1 MFWAASALTG
11 WVPSFCAGTLQNSLN
26 CRGQATLRASHSR
39 HNPTEDLF
47 RGKTRWTGTDP
58 AAMLIPVGLFGG
70 PRRQGY
76 RLTRII
82 FTLAMRVLF
91 GLFALLWASAV
102 MSAAAGTAGTGATAS
117 APVPT
122 SAVLPSIEILG
133 QQTKLAGTCGGA
145 TFDLNTFINVDS
157 QASADVRLAVP
168 GIGTIEE
175 FTDETGTNIGPF
187 RGVYSTFHIL
197 GFGGGLPP
205 NTPITLT
212 VTTFTGHG
220 LSGRTSF
227 VSALQFDCTTGVI
240 LNLLAAVPGA
250 PTPVPALDDAA
261 LATLAGMLAL
271 LSLRAL
277 KRRRIA
283 RR

>member
-1 MFWAASALTG
+1 
-11 WVPSFCAGTLQNSLN
+11 
-26 CRGQATLRASHSR
+26 
-39 HNPTEDLF
+39 
-47 RGKTRWTGTDP
+47 
-58 AAMLIPVGLFGG
+58 MLIPVGLFGG

-82 FTLAMRVLF
+82 FANATSVLSGLC
-91 GLFALLWASAV
+91 GLFWASAV
-102 MSAAAGTAGTGATAS
+102 MAAAAGTLGGSVMGS
-117 APVPT
+117 APE
-122 SAVLPSIEILG
+122 SASLPSIEILG

-145 TFDLNTFINVDS
+145 TFDLNTSINVDA

-175 FTDETGTNIGPF
+175 FTDETGSNIGPF
-187 RGVYSTFHIL
+187 TGVYPTFHIL

-220 LSGRTSF
+220 LSGVTSF
-227 VSALQFDCTTGVI
+227 VSTLKFDCTTGAI
-240 LNLLAAVPGA
+240 LSLVAAAPGLAEAI
-250 PTPVPALDDAA
+250 PALDDAA
-261 LATLAGMLAL
+261 LATLAGLLAL
-271 LSLRAL
+271 MGLVVL
-277 KRRRIA
+277 KRPRFA